1 MEALEQ
7 DYEDYRQSR
16 LSARTFVRTLGPW
29 RVETAAEG
37 DTLLLLIVNDAER
50 VVLRF
55 VYDSLF
61 ERSRDVEMLKRVP
74 PDGETQAGVAAR
86 LRRPPSAPAASNAK
100 PMPGPD
106 ARKPPTP

>member
-7 DYEDYRQSR
+7 DYEDYLQSHR
-16 LSARTFVRTLGPW
+16 HSRTFIRTLGPW
-29 RVETAAEG
+29 HVETAAEG

-50 VVLRF
+50 AVLRF

-61 ERSRDVEMLKRVP
+61 ERSRDVEMLKRIP

-86 LRRPPSAPAASNAK
+86 LRRPPPALTSSNAK

-106 ARKPPTP
+106 ASEPPT